1 MRKIKLII
9 AFDGTHYHGW
19 QRQEN
24 DPTIQQDVER
34 AVSMICNSR
43 ITVHGAGRTDAGVH
57 ALGMTAH
64 FKTSKSMS
72 CSKLQKGLNSLLPG
86 AIRVVSLAD
95 ESTDFHARYSALSK
109 TYCYATF
116 TGTIQPP
123 KERFYTAHYPG
134 RISADA
140 MRSCLEVISGTHDF
154 SSFEAAG
161 SRDKNLTAGRGAVR
175 TIFCAQLNQP
185 STGYFNLLFTGNG
198 FLRHMVRNLTGT
210 IIEVGKGQ
218 RSVNEFERILKYKDR
233 QQAGTT
239 APPHGLTLLSVNYD
253 KVTGIKSF
261 QQL

>member
-1 MRKIKLII
+1 MRTIKLTL

-24 DPTIQQDVER
+24 GPTIQEDVER
-34 AVSMICNSR
+34 AVSLICDSL

-64 FKTSKSMS
+64 YKTASNIP

-95 ESTDFHARYSALSK
+95 ESEDFHARYSALSK
-109 TYCYATF
+109 TYCYALF

-123 KERFYTAHYPG
+123 NERLYTAHFPG
-134 RISADA
+134 KISADA
-140 MRSCLEVISGTHDF
+140 MLSCLKTISGTHDF

-161 SRDKNLTAGRGAVR
+161 SRDKNLTDGRGAVR
-175 TIFCAQLNQP
+175 TIFSTEMNQP
-185 STGYFNLLFTGNG
+185 STGYVNLLFTGNG
-198 FLRHMVRNLTGT
+198 FLRHMVRNLSGT
-210 IIEVGKGQ
+210 IIEVGRGK
-218 RSVNEFERILKYKDR
+218 RSVEDFERILKSKDR

-239 APPHGLTLLSVNYD
+239 APPHGLTLLRVNYD
-253 KVTGIKSF
+253 
-261 QQL
+261 